1 MMCESNINLT
11 QLLIESNTKSVIET
25 LTNSKKSA
33 KISAIYT
40 DANIKKISSNFYSAL
55 NDRVN
60 YKSAV
65 DLVSIYNKDIGID
78 NYEEYKKLCISLF
91 TYDFKKPEYNLYSE
105 KILSKHV
112 CQYCYVQSV
121 NALDHYIEKAMF
133 PEISILPDNLI
144 PICTNCNSRKKD
156 NFVYPYFT
164 ILQNSEWLVCT
175 VNSNQSFRFNI
186 SKTVASNKFEEEI
199 LTDLQTQFHTLKIF
213 NKYIKKGQ
221 AIVTEKFSIINNLK
235 KYGQNKEDV
244 KKILEQTDIDTN
256 KVLLS
261 NTEFYLIAIRKA
273 IIENFDNIWNA
284 L

>member
-1 MMCESNINLT
+1 MVPVWERGKESLH
-11 QLLIESNTKSVIET
+11 
-25 LTNSKKSA
+25 
-33 KISAIYT
+33 
-40 DANIKKISSNFYSAL
+40 IKEGNGK
-55 NDRVN
+55 
-60 YKSAV
+60 YKSLKMLSLGNSEGSKGKDVEAEIV
-65 DLVSIYNKDIGID
+65 YVKNKED
-78 NYEEYKKLCISLF
+78 N
-91 TYDFKKPEYNLYSE
+91 
-105 KILSKHV
+105 V
-112 CQYCYVQSV
+112 
-121 NALDHYIEKAMF
+121 
-133 PEISILPDNLI
+133 
-144 PICTNCNSRKKD
+144 
-156 NFVYPYFT
+156 VYPYFT